1 MVSTTMLM
9 KVNLDINN
17 RDKIVEFHYRK
28 VKGSIVIRCINDDT
42 GEVFETTI
50 LNDLDLGEHDIKP
63 SYIKGYELVDCCEV
77 FEDDINDI
85 ELNIDKKD
93 IEEEDEEN
101 IEEEEIELSNEDR
114 LNSIRDF
121 LKDLEEI

>member
-1 MVSTTMLM
+1 MM

-85 ELNIDKKD
+85 ELDIDKKD
-93 IEEEDEEN
+93 IEEEDEED
-101 IEEEEIELSNEDR
+101 IEEEEVELSNEDR

>member
-1 MVSTTMLM
+1 MM

-63 SYIKGYELVDCCEV
+63 SYIKGYKLVDCYEV
-77 FEDDINDI
+77 LQDDINDI
-85 ELNIDKKD
+85 ELDIDK
-93 IEEEDEEN
+93 EED

>member
-1 MVSTTMLM
+1 M

-85 ELNIDKKD
+85 ELD
-93 IEEEDEEN
+93 IEEEDEED

-114 LNSIRDF
+114 LNSIRNF

>member
-1 MVSTTMLM
+1 M
-9 KVNLDINN
+9 KINLDINN

-63 SYIKGYELVDCCEV
+63 SYIKGYELVDCYEV
-77 FEDDINDI
+77 LQDDINDI
-85 ELNIDKKD
+85 KLDIDKED
-93 IEEEDEEN
+93 VEED
-101 IEEEEIELSNEDR
+101 IKEEEIELSDEDR

>member
-1 MVSTTMLM
+1 MM

-17 RDKIVEFHYRK
+17 RDKIVEFHYKK

-93 IEEEDEEN
+93 IEEE
-101 IEEEEIELSNEDR
+101 EEIELSNEDR

>member
-1 MVSTTMLM
+1 MM

-17 RDKIVEFHYRK
+17 RDKIVEFHYKK

-42 GEVFETTI
+42 GEIFETTI

-85 ELNIDKKD
+85 ELDIDKKD

>member
-1 MVSTTMLM
+1 M

-101 IEEEEIELSNEDR
+101 IEEEEEIELSNEDR
-114 LNSIRDF
+114 LNSIRNF

>member
-1 MVSTTMLM
+1 M
-9 KVNLDINN
+9 KVNLDMNN

-50 LNDLDLGEHDIKP
+50 LNNLDLGEHNIKP
-63 SYIKGYELVDCCEV
+63 DYIKGYELVDCCEV
-77 FEDDINDI
+77 LQDDINDI
-85 ELNIDKKD
+85 ELDIDKED
-93 IEEEDEEN
+93 IEEDIE
-101 IEEEEIELSNEDR
+101 EEEEIELSNEDR

>member
-1 MVSTTMLM
+1 MM

-28 VKGSIVIRCINDDT
+28 IKGSIVIRCINDDT

-77 FEDDINDI
+77 FKDDINDI
-85 ELNIDKKD
+85 ELDIDKED
-93 IEEEDEEN
+93 IEEEEET
-101 IEEEEIELSNEDR
+101 ELSNEDR

>member
-1 MVSTTMLM
+1 MM

-50 LNDLDLGEHDIKP
+50 LNNLDLGEHDIKP
-63 SYIKGYELVDCCEV
+63 SYIKGYELVDCYEV
-77 FEDDINDI
+77 LQDDINDI
-85 ELNIDKKD
+85 KLNINKEDV
-93 IEEEDEEN
+93 EED
-101 IEEEEIELSNEDR
+101 IKEEEIELSDEDR

>member
-1 MVSTTMLM
+1 MM

-17 RDKIVEFHYRK
+17 RDKIVEFHYKK
-28 VKGSIVIRCINDDT
+28 VKGSIVIRYINDDT
-42 GEVFETTI
+42 GEIFETTI

-85 ELNIDKKD
+85 ELDIDKKD

-101 IEEEEIELSNEDR
+101 IEEEEEIELSNEDR

>member
-1 MVSTTMLM
+1 MM

-17 RDKIVEFHYRK
+17 RDKIVEFHYKK

-85 ELNIDKKD
+85 ELDIDKKD

-101 IEEEEIELSNEDR
+101 IEEEEEVELSNEDR

>member
-1 MVSTTMLM
+1 M

-63 SYIKGYELVDCCEV
+63 NYIKGYELVDCCEV
-77 FEDDINDI
+77 LQDDINDI
-85 ELNIDKKD
+85 ELDINKED
-93 IEEEDEEN
+93 IEK
-101 IEEEEIELSNEDR
+101 EEEIELSNEDR

>member
-1 MVSTTMLM
+1 MM

-85 ELNIDKKD
+85 ELDIDKED
-93 IEEEDEEN
+93 IEEDEED

>member
-1 MVSTTMLM
+1 MM

-85 ELNIDKKD
+85 ELDIDKED
-93 IEEEDEEN
+93 IE
-101 IEEEEIELSNEDR
+101 EEEEIELSNEDR

>member
-1 MVSTTMLM
+1 MM

-42 GEVFETTI
+42 GEIFETTI
-50 LNDLDLGEHDIKP
+50 LNNLDLGEHDIKP
-63 SYIKGYELVDCCEV
+63 SYIKGYELVDCYEV
-77 FEDDINDI
+77 LQDDINDI
-85 ELNIDKKD
+85 KLDIDKED
-93 IEEEDEEN
+93 VEED
-101 IEEEEIELSNEDR
+101 IKEEEIELSDEDR

>member
-1 MVSTTMLM
+1 MM

-85 ELNIDKKD
+85 ELDIDKKD
-93 IEEEDEEN
+93 IEEEDEED
-101 IEEEEIELSNEDR
+101 IEEEEVELSNEDR
-114 LNSIRDF
+114 LNSIRNF

>member
-1 MVSTTMLM
+1 MM

-85 ELNIDKKD
+85 ELDIDKKD

-101 IEEEEIELSNEDR
+101 IEEEEEVELSNEDR

>member
-1 MVSTTMLM
+1 MM

-17 RDKIVEFHYRK
+17 RDKIVEFHYKK

-85 ELNIDKKD
+85 ELDIDKKD
-93 IEEEDEEN
+93 IEEEDEED
-101 IEEEEIELSNEDR
+101 IEEEEVELSNEDR
-114 LNSIRDF
+114 LNSIRNF

>member
-1 MVSTTMLM
+1 M

-17 RDKIVEFHYRK
+17 RDKIVEFHYKK

-42 GEVFETTI
+42 GEIFETTI

-85 ELNIDKKD
+85 ELDIDKKD

-101 IEEEEIELSNEDR
+101 IEEEIELSNEDR

>member
-1 MVSTTMLM
+1 M

-77 FEDDINDI
+77 FEDNIKDI
-85 ELNIDKKD
+85 ELDIDKED
-93 IEEEDEEN
+93 IEEEDEED

-114 LNSIRDF
+114 LNSIRNF

>member
-1 MVSTTMLM
+1 MM

-17 RDKIVEFHYRK
+17 RDKIVEIHYKK

-85 ELNIDKKD
+85 ELDIDKKD

-101 IEEEEIELSNEDR
+101 IEEEEEIELSNEDR

>member
-1 MVSTTMLM
+1 MM

-17 RDKIVEFHYRK
+17 RDKIVEFHYKK

-85 ELNIDKKD
+85 ELDIDKKD

-101 IEEEEIELSNEDR
+101 IEEEEEIELSNKDR

>member
-1 MVSTTMLM
+1 MM

-77 FEDDINDI
+77 FEDDINNI

-101 IEEEEIELSNEDR
+101 IEEEIELSNEDR

>member
-1 MVSTTMLM
+1 M

-85 ELNIDKKD
+85 ELDIDKKD

-101 IEEEEIELSNEDR
+101 IEEEIELSNEDR

>member
-1 MVSTTMLM
+1 M

-42 GEVFETTI
+42 GEIFETTI

-85 ELNIDKKD
+85 ELDIDKKD

-101 IEEEEIELSNEDR
+101 IEEEEEIELSNEDR

>member
-1 MVSTTMLM
+1 MM

-50 LNDLDLGEHDIKP
+50 LNDLDLGEQNIKA
-63 SYIKGYELVDCCEV
+63 SYIKGDELVDCDEV
-77 FEDDINDI
+77 LEDDINDI
-85 ELNIDKKD
+85 KLDIDKED
-93 IEEEDEEN
+93 IEEDEK
-101 IEEEEIELSNEDR
+101 EEISNIDR
-114 LNSIRDF
+114 LNAIRDF
-121 LKDLEEI
+121 VRDLEEL

>member
-1 MVSTTMLM
+1 M

-85 ELNIDKKD
+85 ELDIDKED
-93 IEEEDEEN
+93 IE
-101 IEEEEIELSNEDR
+101 EEEEIELSNEDR

>member
-1 MVSTTMLM
+1 MM

-17 RDKIVEFHYRK
+17 RDKIVEFHYKK

>member
-1 MVSTTMLM
+1 MM

-85 ELNIDKKD
+85 ELDIDKED
-93 IEEEDEEN
+93 IEED

>member
-1 MVSTTMLM
+1 M

-85 ELNIDKKD
+85 ELDIDKKD

-101 IEEEEIELSNEDR
+101 IEEEEEIELSNEDR
-114 LNSIRDF
+114 LNSIRNF

>member
-1 MVSTTMLM
+1 M

-17 RDKIVEFHYRK
+17 RDKIVEFHYKK

-42 GEVFETTI
+42 GEIFETTI

-63 SYIKGYELVDCCEV
+63 SYIKGYELDDSCEV

-85 ELNIDKKD
+85 ELDIDKKD

-101 IEEEEIELSNEDR
+101 IEEEEVELSNEDR
-114 LNSIRDF
+114 LNSIRNF

>member
-1 MVSTTMLM
+1 MM

-101 IEEEEIELSNEDR
+101 IEEEDEELSNEDR

>member
-1 MVSTTMLM
+1 MM

-17 RDKIVEFHYRK
+17 RDKIVEFHYKK

-42 GEVFETTI
+42 GEIFETTI

>member
-1 MVSTTMLM
+1 M
-9 KVNLDINN
+9 KINLDINN

-63 SYIKGYELVDCCEV
+63 SYIKGYELVDCYEMLQ
-77 FEDDINDI
+77 DDINDI
-85 ELNIDKKD
+85 KLDIDKED
-93 IEEEDEEN
+93 VEED
-101 IEEEEIELSNEDR
+101 IKEEEIELSDEDR

>member
-1 MVSTTMLM
+1 MM

-17 RDKIVEFHYRK
+17 RDKIVEFHYKK

-85 ELNIDKKD
+85 ELDIDKKVMKED
-93 IEEEDEEN
+93 IE
-101 IEEEEIELSNEDR
+101 EEEEIELSNEDR
-114 LNSIRDF
+114 LNSIKDF

>member
-1 MVSTTMLM
+1 M

-17 RDKIVEFHYRK
+17 RDKIIEFHYKK

-42 GEVFETTI
+42 GEIFETSI

-85 ELNIDKKD
+85 EFNIDKKD

>member
-1 MVSTTMLM
+1 MM

-42 GEVFETTI
+42 GEVFETTT

-63 SYIKGYELVDCCEV
+63 SYIKGYELVDCYEV
-77 FEDDINDI
+77 LEDDINDI
-85 ELNIDKKD
+85 KLDIDKKETEED
-93 IEEEDEEN
+93 IE
-101 IEEEEIELSNEDR
+101 EEEEIELSNEDR
-114 LNSIRDF
+114 LNSIKDF